1 MACLAGSWHDPWGT
15 IFTMNPAKTERCIN
29 TEKVCLCQSHII
41 PDYYPLGVQEFPV
54 PSCLFNK
61 GYVKVF
67 TGVQA
72 GLNLTTL

>member
-1 MACLAGSWHDPWGT
+1 
-15 IFTMNPAKTERCIN
+15 MNPAKTERCIN
-29 TEKVCLCQSHII
+29 TEKVCLYQSHII